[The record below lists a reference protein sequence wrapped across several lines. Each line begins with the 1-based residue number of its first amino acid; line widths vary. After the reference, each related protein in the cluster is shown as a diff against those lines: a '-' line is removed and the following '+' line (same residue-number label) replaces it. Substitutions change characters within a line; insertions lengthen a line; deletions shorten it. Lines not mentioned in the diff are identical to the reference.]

1 LSASQFDKAKG
12 HDKIMIHKFLE
23 RTLRYN
29 ELMMGA
35 INRLGLVSV
44 NVESLSS
51 LDELSNLCLALLEKP
66 T

>member
-1 LSASQFDKAKG
+1 
-12 HDKIMIHKFLE
+12 MIQKFLE
-23 RTLRYN
+23 RTPRYN
-29 ELMMGA
+29 ALMMGA

-51 LDELSNLCLALLEKP
+51 LDELSNFFLELLEKP